1 MIRTTLIA
9 AFLAAASVAQA
20 AERPTATL
28 YKDPSCGCCQGYAE
42 HLRANGYTVV
52 VKPTED
58 LTAVKKLYGVPERL
72 QGCHSTVIGGYVV
85 EGHVPLGI
93 LKRLLAERPKIRGI
107 ALPGM
112 PQGSPGM
119 SGIKEAP
126 FKVYEIGGK
135 GAKGTQGA
143 RGTQGAKG
151 TKLYAVE

>member
-9 AFLAAASVAQA
+9 VFLALTAVAQA

-52 VKPTED
+52 VKPTNN
-58 LTAVKKLYGVPERL
+58 LTAVKKMYGVPEHL

-85 EGHVPLGI
+85 EGHVPLKI
-93 LKRLLAERPKIRGI
+93 LERLLTERPKIKGI
-107 ALPGM
+107 SLPGM

-119 SGIKEAP
+119 SGTKEAP

-135 GAKGTQGA
+135 GSKD
-143 RGTQGAKG
+143 

>member
-1 MIRTTLIA
+1 MIRMTIIA
-9 AFLAAASVAQA
+9 AFLVMASAVQA

-52 VKPTED
+52 VKPTDD
-58 LTAVKKLYGVPERL
+58 LMAVKRKYGVPGHL
-72 QGCHSTVIGGYVV
+72 HGCHSTVIGGYVV

-107 ALPGM
+107 SLPGM

-135 GAKGTQGA
+135 SPKD
-143 RGTQGAKG
+143 